1 MAFFYQKKRREKSR
15 HIVPICYFNVYML
28 GQVGVN
34 IVYISEVK
42 VNIRSKFT
50 WGHFYAKFKVIRS
63 KFTWGHFYAKL
74 KVIRSKF
81 TWGHFHAKLKVILFT
96 SWVKGLELGN
106 LHVGWLCE
114 DYWLSIKVLL
124 PRV

>member
-1 MAFFYQKKRREKSR
+1 
-15 HIVPICYFNVYML
+15 ML

-42 VNIRSKFT
+42 VNNRSKFT
-50 WGHFYAKFKVIRS
+50 WGHFYAN
-63 KFTWGHFYAKL
+63 Y

-96 SWVKGLELGN
+96 SWVKGHELGN